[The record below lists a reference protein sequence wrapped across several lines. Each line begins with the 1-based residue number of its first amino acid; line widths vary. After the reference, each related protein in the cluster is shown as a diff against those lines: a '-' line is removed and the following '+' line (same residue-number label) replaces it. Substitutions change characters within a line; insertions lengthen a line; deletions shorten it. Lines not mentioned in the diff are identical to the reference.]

1 MKKIYATIILLAF
14 FVLKSKSQTTTL
26 LTEGFE
32 SATLPTGWSVFD
44 YDGDTNQWSISG
56 PAADAHSGNQFVGVK
71 FNTAGNN
78 DWLVTNSV
86 NLPAGQTISFSLWAK
101 SLTVGYLEDFNV
113 KITPDGGTNWYQV
126 ASERSIP
133 TTDSNYIYDLSPY
146 AGSTVN
152 LAIVC
157 VSVNKDVL
165 CVDDILLTATSNS
178 TTPVVT
184 GTLVPTIG
192 PYFVQGVS
200 PVTNTISISG
210 APAGTSSIDFYASDN
225 TYTTYYDSLKNVPV
239 NANWLIDMGNLP
251 QGAVIWAY
259 YKNSSNV
266 RFGYSSIYSPT
277 IIPTPQ
283 WLASTTGSV
292 SNVNVVGNTVHMNGH
307 FSFFPQNN
315 PMPNDIPGLGNKSFN
330 LTYPAINNTI
340 VFNCANGTAT
350 GSPLNA
356 GFSLNVLDQ
365 KVFTYNYPL
374 SNLSALTFDSNFN
387 PQINALGTYST
398 TPYEIKWPLAKFY
411 PLLPSPIP
419 VVKIDGGLTINGELK
434 GKLKYGHNTTYNS
447 WGIDT
452 ARLTAKVNALATLR
466 VTADALIANVSG
478 ALIAKGSIG
487 GGLVYSD
494 FSSPNISPLFGMD
507 LEIAGSIDYK
517 LGRGIFTLAEGHL
530 NKSFYKK
537 TWGNQLKS
545 PFDKQI
551 WDNVDA
557 KGNYTRMTQ
566 TNPYLQTPDF
576 FAQPN
581 LSANAS
587 SLYSV
592 WLDYN
597 GNNTELL
604 FSKYNYGTGSFSS
617 PLQVRSA
624 EAISNPKTAILPSGN
639 ALISWTENRY
649 KGSSFNSG
657 TMDLTNIFNAQDI
670 WVTLYDKVSNSFATP
685 IMLSDD
691 ITSFES
697 GRAEGNANII
707 MGKGPYGLITWVV
720 NNDATYENTDVWYC
734 PVTETGSG
742 VSVATPSLLVNLPG
756 TNRSINIAY
765 SDSTHAIA
773 SWINDPDG
781 LDSTLNSQVVYKLWD
796 HTTQSWGP
804 IQTLIPNNNWQ
815 SFDDLS
821 LDFNNVYGAI
831 AWTTTEY
838 DANGNFEKRIY
849 TQAWNPMTNNWA
861 IPSFAT
867 GDTTYYF
874 SQPKV
879 SVNENGLVALT
890 YQAIRLYTDTITPD
904 VGQLNFYLNDSQSNP
919 NLWTANNGSPLL
931 GDPAVYDWSL
941 NTTYGDLNHFYII
954 TQESDKITGNAP
966 INPPNGVRFGSN
978 YLNLVFRALD
988 VSPSVVTD
996 IEEPS
1001 TKSTLNKY
1009 DSFDFNLYPNPII
1022 SYTNIDYILV
1032 SQSNVSIE
1040 IFDLMGKSVAKVFEG
1055 KQSAGSFKAVFE
1067 PNGLTNGVYL
1077 CKIIVNNQTAVKK
1090 MIITK

>member
-1 MKKIYATIILLAF
+1 MKKIYVIIILLTLC
-14 FVLKSKSQTTTL
+14 VLQSKSQTTTL
-26 LTEGFE
+26 LTTGFE
-32 SATLPTGWSVFD
+32 GASIPSGWSVFD
-44 YDGDTNQWSISG
+44 YDGDGNQWSIYG
-56 PAADAHSGNQFVGVK
+56 PAANAHSGNQFIGVNY
-71 FNTAGNN
+71 NTAGNN
-78 DWLVTNSV
+78 DWLVTNAN
-86 NLPAGQTISFSLWAK
+86 NLPAGQTISFSFWAK
-101 SLTVGYLEDFNV
+101 SLDPAYPEDFQIG
-113 KITPDGGTNWYQV
+113 ITTDGGATWNLV
-126 ASERSIP
+126 ASESSIP
-133 TTDSNYIYDLSPY
+133 STYSNYSYDLSPY
-146 AGSTVN
+146 AGSSVYI
-152 LAIVC
+152 AIVC
-157 VSVNKDVL
+157 NSVNEYYL
-165 CVDDILLTATSNS
+165 CVDDVLLTATSNS

-184 GTLVPTIG
+184 GTPVPTIG
-192 PYFVQGVS
+192 PYFVQGIS
-200 PVTNTISISG
+200 PVNNSISIAG
-210 APAGTSSIDFYASDN
+210 VPAGAASIDFYATDALHSVV
-225 TYTTYYDSLKNVPV
+225 YDSYLNVSV
-239 NANWLIDMGNLP
+239 SASWSLDMGNLP
-251 QGAVIWAY
+251 QGVKILAY
-259 YKNSSNV
+259 YYDNLNNFLGNSNE
-266 RFGYSSIYSPT
+266 YSPI

-283 WLASTTGSV
+283 WLSSTTGSV
-292 SNVNVVGNTVHMNGH
+292 SNINVVGNTVHMNGH
-307 FSFFPQNN
+307 FSFLAQNN
-315 PMPNDIPGLGNKSFN
+315 SMPNDIPGLGSKSFN
-330 LTYPAINNTI
+330 LTYPEINNSI
-340 VFNCANGTAT
+340 IFNCANGTAT
-350 GSPLNA
+350 GSSLNA

-365 KVFTYNYPL
+365 KALTYNYPL

-387 PQINALGTYST
+387 PQINAQAVYLTA
-398 TPYEIKWPLAKFY
+398 PYEIKWPLAKFY

-419 VVKIDGGLTINGELK
+419 VVKIDGGLSISGEVK
-434 GKLKYGHNTTYNS
+434 GKLKYGYNTSYGA

-452 ARLTAKVNALATLR
+452 ARITGKVNALATLR

-487 GGLVYSD
+487 GGLIYSD
-494 FSSPNISPLFGMD
+494 FPTPNTSTLFGMD

-530 NKSFYKK
+530 DKTFYQK

-545 PFDKQI
+545 PFDRQI

-581 LSANAS
+581 LSANAT

-649 KGSSFNSG
+649 NGSSFNSG

-685 IMLSDD
+685 IMLSDNY
-691 ITSFES
+691 TSFES

-720 NNDATYENTDVWYC
+720 NNDATYENTDVWYAT
-734 PVTETGSG
+734 VTETGSG
-742 VSVATPSLLVNLPG
+742 VTLGVPSLLVNLSG
-756 TNRSINIAY
+756 TNKSINIAY

-781 LDSTLNSQVVYKLWD
+781 LDSTLDSRVVYKLWD
-796 HTTQSWGP
+796 HTTQSWGSTY
-804 IQTLIPNNNWQ
+804 QLIANNNWQ

-821 LDFNNVYGAI
+821 LDFNNIYGAI

-838 DANGNFEKRIY
+838 DANGNFEKGINTR
-849 TQAWNPMTNNWA
+849 AWNPITQNWA
-861 IPSFAT
+861 TPAYAL
-867 GDTTYYF
+867 DTNYYF

-879 SVNENGLVALT
+879 SVNANGLVALT

-904 VGQLNFYLNDSQSNP
+904 VGQLNFYLNDSQTNP
-919 NLWTANNGSPLL
+919 NLWTVNNGSPLL

-954 TQESDKITGNAP
+954 TQESDTITGNAP
-966 INPPNGVRFGSN
+966 TNPPNGVRFGSN

-988 VSPSVVTD
+988 VSPSVITD

-1009 DSFDFNLYPNPII
+1009 DSFDFNLYPNPVI
-1022 SYTNIDYILV
+1022 SFANIDYVLV

-1040 IFDLMGKSVAKVFEG
+1040 ILDLMGKSVAKVFEG
-1055 KQSAGSFKAVFE
+1055 KQSAGSYKTVFE
-1067 PNGLTNGVYL
+1067 PNGLSNGVYL
-1077 CKIIVNNQTAVKK
+1077 CKITVNNQSAIKK